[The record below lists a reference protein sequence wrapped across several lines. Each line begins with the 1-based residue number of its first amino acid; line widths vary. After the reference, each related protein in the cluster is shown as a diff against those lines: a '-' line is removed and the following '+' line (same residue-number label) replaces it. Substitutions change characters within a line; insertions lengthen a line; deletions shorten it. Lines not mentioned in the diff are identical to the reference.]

1 MRELIEN
8 STGPG
13 DVVLDPFC
21 GSGSTLIAADQLDR
35 ICFTM
40 EIEPGWAD
48 VTLNRFWRL
57 RETEP
62 ELVQCNDDA
71 LAEGVATYSQV
82 VEKRRGEYS
91 RGA

>member
-1 MRELIEN
+1 
-8 STGPG
+8 
-13 DVVLDPFC
+13 
-21 GSGSTLIAADQLDR
+21 
-35 ICFTM
+35 M

-62 ELVQCNDDA
+62 ELVQCTDDA
-71 LAEGVATYSQV
+71 LAEGVSTYSQV